1 MKYKQIKLKKTL
13 EDKFFVFD
21 KKSELIGEIDFQTYE
36 FEAYFPVKPEQMKEI
51 SFFMGAYTH
60 SIYIPKWKRIRGGD

>member
-1 MKYKQIKLKKTL
+1 MKYKQIKLKKTI

-21 KKSELIGEIDFQTYE
+21 KKRELIGEIDFQTYE

-51 SFFMGAYTH
+51 SYFMEKYKPNYFLSEESLG
-60 SIYIPKWKRIRGGD
+60 I